1 MVNFFSY
8 CKQLKS
14 KVIHGEMEGGWVIII
29 NETNER
35 EQMYWAKNLIK
46 QVGEIW
52 RGSAGSTLLFCV
64 FTDSARER

>member
-14 KVIHGEMEGGWVIII
+14 KVIRGEMEGGWVIII

-52 RGSAGSTLLFCV
+52 CSSAGSKLLLCV
-64 FTDSARER
+64 FTDNTRER